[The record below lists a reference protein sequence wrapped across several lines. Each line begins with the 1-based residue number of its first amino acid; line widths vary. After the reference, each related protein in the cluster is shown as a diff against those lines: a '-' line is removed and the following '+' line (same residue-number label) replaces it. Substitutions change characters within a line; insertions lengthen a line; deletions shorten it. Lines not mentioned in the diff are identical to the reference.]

1 MLMDLQPENVCDAA
15 QERSWIP
22 IKCQTDL
29 LLKSGSKQKS
39 LANHNRLIGP

>member
-1 MLMDLQPENVCDAA
+1 MVMDIQPENVCDAA

-29 LLKSGSKQKS
+29 LLNQVP
-39 LANHNRLIGP
+39 NTRV